1 MSQVPGSAIGT
12 VERIV
17 SAFPQPKKP
26 GTAKPQAKKEGEVGG
41 NPGATG
47 TKSAFP
53 ILEKK
58 IPQNETNES
67 ALKSTTSW
75 ANFN

>member
-26 GTAKPQAKKEGEVGG
+26 GTAKPQAKKEGEA
-41 NPGATG
+41 GATG
-47 TKSAFP
+47 TKSALP
-53 ILEKK
+53 VLEKK
-58 IPQNETNES
+58 VPQNETNES